1 MVPFTCTQRAKA
13 YWGDRVKC
21 VTLDFDPKINPE
33 PSDYHLAD
41 DVLQID
47 VRKWL
52 NSLLEH
58 IKKEWQAHA
67 ISFVWAS
74 PDCSQYSM
82 ANTSKTYHAKGRGM
96 LEADRI
102 VDRTRE
108 IIHELQ
114 CHAAKVHVPF
124 QYIIEN
130 PSSGRL
136 RERHVIND
144 LPFIDISYCH

>member
-1 MVPFTCTQRAKA
+1 M
-13 YWGDRVKC
+13 
-21 VTLDFDPKINPE
+21 DFDDKIDPE
-33 PSDYHLAD
+33 ADGSSDYHITD
-41 DVLQID
+41 DVLTIVDAQKW
-47 VRKWL
+47 VR
-52 NSLLEH
+52 SLLDH
-58 IKKEWQAHA
+58 IKKEWSARA
-67 ISFVWAS
+67 VSFVWAS

-136 RERHVIND
+136 RERQVIND
-144 LPFIDISYCH
+144 LPFIDISYCHRKAYRQ